1 MKLHLVYIFQF
12 AHLLINPSLYIVQ
25 MKEYRLQAD
34 NNHNKKQNTQQH
46 YQEKNFETLS
56 IIEQLMFYY
65 GLIQV

>member
-1 MKLHLVYIFQF
+1 
-12 AHLLINPSLYIVQ
+12 
-25 MKEYRLQAD
+25 MKEYRPQAD